1 MQAVA
6 DVFAWIAREHETQG
20 AAIEGKWTN
29 DGDVTAAA
37 EGRLRSHYL
46 GLYLR
51 VDGNDVSGIV
61 QSRALNS
68 GATLHNGFLKGRRQ
82 WGRISASMVR
92 QERLVTYGLAA
103 LRLRGRKLKRL
114 LE

>member
-68 GATLHNGFLKGRRQ
+68 RSDATQRVPQGTATVG
-82 WGRISASMVR
+82 
-92 QERLVTYGLAA
+92 TYLRVHGSTRAVGHLRSCCVALARSQA
-103 LRLRGRKLKRL
+103 
-114 LE
+114 ETIA